1 MKINL
6 IFNKYIPDY
15 KKALEKIEQA
25 LLSYKVEFKTFDLEK
40 MEYFG
45 DITFVIGGDELFCVQ
60 QDFMQKKM
68 FLFWV

>member
-40 MEYFG
+40 MESFG
-45 DITFVIGGDELFCVQ
+45 DITFVIGGDGTLLRAARFSLKPEL
-60 QDFMQKKM
+60 MI
-68 FLFWV
+68 